1 MAGDERLAFLAGAVA
16 DVLGAAAAHSK
27 AAAGES
33 NLAERLAVEPAVDR
47 FVNSA
52 DAALLQVSL
61 CRDER
66 KGGCACAALRIR
78 PQGMLH
84 CAKLMQSHS

>member
-16 DVLGAAAAHSK
+16 DVLGAAAAHGK
-27 AAAGES
+27 AAAGEGD
-33 NLAERLAVEPAVDR
+33 LAERLAGEPAVDR

-78 PQGMLH
+78 PQGMPY
-84 CAKLMQSHS
+84 CVRLMRVDS